1 VQVDVKVAEDTVKRF
16 EASTVRS
23 LELAQRAGQDAMA
36 GEFQRCTLANFGP
49 TGRYRPF
56 EWEFLRSESYAR
68 KVKRPYAT
76 LFVDGNLK
84 AAVRVEPTSGTGPA
98 RVVAKDSEVPY
109 ATVHQYGGGN
119 NIPARPYFPMSL
131 DDEVVPEV
139 ADRVQAAA
147 ERELAKILS

>member
-1 VQVDVKVAEDTVKRF
+1 MQVEVAVDRAALDRF
-16 EASTVRS
+16 EQSVARS
-23 LELAQRAGQDAMA
+23 LDKARGTGQDAMA
-36 GEFQRCTLANFGP
+36 GEFRRCTLANFGP

-139 ADRVQAAA
+139 ADRVQASA
-147 ERELAKILS
+147 ERELARILS